1 MGNVLDAIKRHHAER
16 KAAAPSEEQPLT
28 AELQTTATGRSEQPP
43 CPAAGTDNYSPV
55 LVAHHNRAGRIT
67 EQYRSL
73 RAHLLARYPDE
84 RFCIMV
90 TSAEAGEGKT
100 ITCLNLAF
108 VLAGRRECRTVVMDC
123 DLRKNKVASL
133 LRANGS
139 PGLTDVLRGTAS
151 LKDAMRPT
159 VHPNLFFIPAGHAGR
174 GEAGELVARPEIQDI
189 TTQLRRQHDYILLD
203 TPPINSVSDASMLG
217 QAVDEALLIVRMN
230 RTRRESVDKAIKLL
244 DMVNVK
250 LAGLVLTHQQYY
262 IPNYLYRY
270 S

>member
-1 MGNVLDAIKRHHAER
+1 MGNVLDAIKRYHAER
-16 KAAAPSEEQPLT
+16 KAETPGQEQPLT
-28 AELQTTATGRSEQPP
+28 AEPPAEATAQGAQPP
-43 CPAAGTDNYSPV
+43 GPAAGTDNYSSA

-100 ITCLNLAF
+100 VTCLNLAF

-123 DLRKNKVASL
+123 DLRKNKIASL
-133 LRANGS
+133 LRAGDG
-139 PGLTDVLRGTAS
+139 PGLVDVLRGTAR
-151 LKDAMRPT
+151 LEEAVKPT
-159 VHPNLFFIPAGHAGR
+159 VYPNLFCITAGRAGR
-174 GEAGELVARPEIQDI
+174 GEAGELVGRPELQDI
-189 TTQLRRQHDYILLD
+189 TTQLRRQHDYVLLD

-230 RTRRESVDKAIKLL
+230 KTRRESVEKAIKLL
-244 DMVNVK
+244 DAVNVK
-250 LAGLVLTHQQYY
+250 LAGLVLTHQKYY

>member
-1 MGNVLDAIKRHHAER
+1 VGNVLDAINRHHAER
-16 KAAAPSEEQPLT
+16 KAGTPAQEQASS
-28 AELQTTATGRSEQPP
+28 AELRPAVADRGAEPP
-43 CPAAGTDNYSPV
+43 WPAAGTDNYSSV
-55 LVAHHNRAGRIT
+55 LVAHHKRAGRIT
-67 EQYRSL
+67 DQYRSL

-100 ITCLNLAF
+100 VTCLNLAF
-108 VLAGRRECRTVVMDC
+108 VLAGRRECRTIVMDC
-123 DLRKNKVASL
+123 DLRKNKIASL
-133 LRANGS
+133 LRAGS
-139 PGLTDVLRGTAS
+139 GPGVADVLRGTAR
-151 LKDAMRPT
+151 LEEAMKPT
-159 VHPNLFFIPAGHAGR
+159 VHPNLFFITAGHAGR
-174 GEAGELVARPEIQDI
+174 GEAGELVGRPELQDI
-189 TTQLRRQHDYILLD
+189 TTQLRRHHDYVLLD

-244 DMVNVK
+244 DAVNVK
-250 LAGLVLTHQQYY
+250 LAGLVLTHQKYY